1 MSDNIASEGKYLPD
15 SNESNQLAKPVVK
28 QPKWKTAALIA
39 ILLTSAGLIIFSS
52 ILFNAS
58 NKYSPLI
65 EWPAPPAHTAE
76 SPVHV
81 ATIQEAWNSY
91 NNLVIVI
98 TPCGDSSL
106 DDSITAVTVQAANNI
121 RSKDK
126 IYVGVY
132 ILPQDNTLSYP
143 IVILRLY
150 TEAAQDY
157 RKTMYEDVTE
167 RKIHSA
173 YLDYKFLRT

>member
-1 MSDNIASEGKYLPD
+1 MSDNFSSEGKHVPE
-15 SNESNQLAKPVVK
+15 SNEPNHLAKPVVK
-28 QPKWKTAALIA
+28 QPWWKTAALVA

-81 ATIQEAWNSY
+81 GTIQEAWNSY

-106 DDSITAVTVQAANNI
+106 NDSITAATVQAANKI
-121 RSKDK
+121 RSKYK
-126 IYVGVY
+126 IYVGVF

-143 IVILRLY
+143 VVILKLY
-150 TEAAQDY
+150 TEAAQDL
-157 RKTMYEDVTE
+157 RKTMYEDITE
-167 RKIHSA
+167 LKIHNA
-173 YLDYKFLRT
+173 FLDYWYLRT